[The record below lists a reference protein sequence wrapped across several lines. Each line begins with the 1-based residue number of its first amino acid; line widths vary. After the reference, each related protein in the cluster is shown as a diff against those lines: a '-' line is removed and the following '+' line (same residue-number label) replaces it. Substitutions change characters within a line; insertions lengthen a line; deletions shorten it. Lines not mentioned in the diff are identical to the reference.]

1 MYAIDAYGV
10 QCLAAGCRESGAG
23 QQGVR
28 PERGML
34 HDWTVMQHPS
44 SRPHSLLPCT

>member
-28 PERGML
+28 PGRTTCSPEPDPRQPAAK
-34 HDWTVMQHPS
+34 H
-44 SRPHSLLPCT
+44 CTP